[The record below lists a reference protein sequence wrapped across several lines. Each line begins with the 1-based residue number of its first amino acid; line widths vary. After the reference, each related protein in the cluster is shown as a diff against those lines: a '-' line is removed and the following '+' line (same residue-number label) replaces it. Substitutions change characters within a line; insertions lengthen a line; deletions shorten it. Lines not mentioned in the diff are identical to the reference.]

1 MRLLIFSVPWK
12 GVKKREVSKSAA
24 KLRTFFD
31 STKLLNYIFQNGTV
45 N

>member
-1 MRLLIFSVPWK
+1 MRLLPFSVPWK
-12 GVKKREVSKSAA
+12 GVKKREVLKSAA

-31 STKLLNYIFQNGTV
+31 STKLINYIFQIGTV